1 MYDASN
7 MKQYE
12 LKLTINYTTEAIS
25 SSDAFARALPKIIN
39 DLNNTRGMNVIT
51 KCKITEIRENDE
63 EIKKI
68 ILAKCD
74 EQEREGYD
82 HLTDS
87 DIMDIIEECERRGI
101 EITREKLKEFGI
113 D

>member
-39 DLNNTRGMNVIT
+39 RIDWRYSRGV
-51 KCKITEIRENDE
+51 
-63 EIKKI
+63 
-68 ILAKCD
+68 L
-74 EQEREGYD
+74 
-82 HLTDS
+82 
-87 DIMDIIEECERRGI
+87 
-101 EITREKLKEFGI
+101 FI
-113 D
+113 DPYAT

>member
-51 KCKITEIRENDE
+51 KCKITEMSDDDE
-63 EIKKI
+63 
-68 ILAKCD
+68 
-74 EQEREGYD
+74 
-82 HLTDS
+82 
-87 DIMDIIEECERRGI
+87 
-101 EITREKLKEFGI
+101 
-113 D
+113 